1 MSVLPP
7 PVSAAEVQRQ
17 LDFACRA
24 HEDGHLP
31 QALEAYQ
38 QLLATLPAMALLHYN
53 RGLVLYEMAEFEQA
67 LPAFVQADHLAPE
80 DADTLFN
87 LALCQRKT
95 GHAANA
101 IATYLH
107 LLEVEPSHI
116 DGLYNLGGCYL
127 HLHDDAQARDC
138 YQRVLVLSPNYL
150 SALNNLAYL
159 HHRAGE
165 MEEAINLYGR
175 VLEQRPEDASVR
187 YLLAALL
194 EVPLEEAPES
204 YVRDFFDAF
213 AEDFERS
220 LVEDLLYDNPHQ
232 LMGCLGRSSVAA
244 TACFQHGLDL
254 GCGTGLS
261 GMAFKGRTLMLD
273 GVDLSAAMLAQA
285 QSKGCYHH
293 LHQDSIDHFLHTT
306 GEHYDLFLATDVF
319 IYVGNLV
326 PIFTAAHDVG
336 CKGSLFCFSTEHLSV
351 PGFRLM
357 PTGRFAYA
365 PGYIYEMAGA
375 TGWQVMR
382 TEPTQLR
389 REREGWIGG
398 DLWIMQRLEL
408 GLDATC

>member
-1 MSVLPP
+1 MSLPP
-7 PVSAAEVQRQ
+7 PSVSAAEVQRQ
-17 LDFACRA
+17 LDCACRA
-24 HEDGHLP
+24 HEDGHLHE
-31 QALEAYQ
+31 ALHAYR
-38 QLLATLPAMALLHYN
+38 QLIAALPAMALLHYN
-53 RGLVLYEMAEFEQA
+53 LGLVLYEMARFEQA
-67 LPAFVQADHLAPE
+67 LPAFAQADHLMPE
-80 DADTLFN
+80 DPDTLFN

-95 GHAANA
+95 GHAAAA

-107 LLEVEPSHI
+107 LLEVEPGHI

-127 HLHDDAQARDC
+127 HLHDDGQARDC
-138 YQRVLVLSPNYL
+138 YQRVLDLDPNYL

-165 MEEAINLYGR
+165 MAEAINLYGR
-175 VLEQRPEDASVR
+175 VLEQRPEDESVQ

-194 EVPLEEAPES
+194 EVPLDQAPER

-220 LVEDLLYDNPHQ
+220 LVEDLHYDNPRQ
-232 LMGCLGRSSVAA
+232 LYGCLCRSSVSA
-244 TACFQHGLDL
+244 TERFQHGLDL

-261 GMAFKGRTLMLD
+261 GLAFKDHTLLLD
-273 GVDLSAAMLAQA
+273 GVDLSGAMLAQA
-285 QSKGCYHH
+285 QAKGCYHH
-293 LHQDSIDHFLHTT
+293 LYQDSIDHFLRAT
-306 GEHYDLFLATDVF
+306 GERYDLFLATDVF
-319 IYVGNLV
+319 IYVGNLL

-336 CKGSLFCFSTEHLSV
+336 RSGSLFCFSTEHLSV

-365 PGYIYEMAGA
+365 PRYLHELAQE

-382 TEPTQLR
+382 TEPTRLR

-398 DLWIMQRLEL
+398 DLWIVQRL
-408 GLDATC
+408 GLDG

>member
-1 MSVLPP
+1 MRVPSP

-17 LDFACRA
+17 LDYACRA
-24 HEDGHLP
+24 HEGGQLH

-38 QLLATLPAMALLHYN
+38 QLLVILPAMALLHYN
-53 RGLVLYEMAEFEQA
+53 LGLVLYEMAEFEQA
-67 LPAFVQADHLAPE
+67 LPAFVQADHLVPE
-80 DADTLFN
+80 DPDTLFN

-95 GHAANA
+95 GHAATA

-107 LLEVEPSHI
+107 LLEVEPGHI

-127 HLHDDAQARDC
+127 HLHDDAQAREC
-138 YQRVLVLSPNYL
+138 YQRVLALSPNYL

-165 MEEAINLYGR
+165 MEQAISLYGR
-175 VLEQRPEDASVR
+175 VLEQRPEDASVQ

-220 LVEDLLYDNPHQ
+220 LVEDLHYDNPYQ
-232 LMGCLGRSSVAA
+232 LLSCLGRSSVAPA
-244 TACFQHGLDL
+244 HSFQHGLDL

-261 GMAFKGRTLMLD
+261 GMAFKGHTLLLD
-273 GVDLSAAMLAQA
+273 GVDLSGAMLAQA
-285 QSKGCYHH
+285 QAKGCYHH
-293 LHQDSIDHFLHTT
+293 LHQDSIDHFLRTT
-306 GEHYDLFLATDVF
+306 GEYYDLFLATDVF
-319 IYVGNLV
+319 IYVGNLL
-326 PIFTAAHDVG
+326 PIFTAAHEVG
-336 CKGSLFCFSTEHLSV
+336 RSGSLFCFSTEHLSV
-351 PGFRLM
+351 PGFRLR

-365 PGYIYEMAGA
+365 PSYIHAMAVD
-375 TGWQVMR
+375 TGWQVMH

-398 DLWIMQRLEL
+398 DLWILQRLTP
-408 GLDATC
+408 GL